1 MTRNKKVTS
10 YDVARES
17 GVSQS
22 AVSRVFRPGL
32 SVSQKTRDKVMA
44 AANKMG
50 YRPNA
55 IARMLITK
63 QSGMVAVIVSS
74 RANVNYPEVLS
85 QVSKQLSARNKR
97 VLLFTLDNVEGVEE
111 LFEQV
116 LTFQVDGVIALAAH
130 FENDLLIKF
139 EDHNIPVVL
148 YNRNVPGA
156 MANTV
161 CCNHEQGIKQL
172 VTELQLSNPKN
183 YLVLSGPKDSDVANE
198 RREIAL
204 SLLKQFAVKDVSVL
218 YGDYSYQSGRDC
230 LATWLQ
236 KNPAPDAVICS
247 NDTMAIGVIDEAR
260 ENHHMHIPNDMSV
273 VGFDGITSSAWQ
285 SYQITTIKQPVD
297 QLVKAAVEVLLD
309 HIENPDAPPE
319 SRVLTG
325 ALIKGNSVK
334 RP

>member
-1 MTRNKKVTS
+1 MTINKKVTS
-10 YDVARES
+10 YDVAREA

-32 SVSQKTRDKVMA
+32 SVSKKTRDKVTA
-44 AANKMG
+44 TANRMG

-74 RANVNYPEVLS
+74 HANVNYPEVLS
-85 QVSKQLSARNKR
+85 QVSKQLAARNKR
-97 VLLFTLDNVEGVEE
+97 VLLFTLDDVQGLDD
-111 LFEQV
+111 LFEQI

-130 FENDLLIKF
+130 FESDRLAQF
-139 EDHNIPVVL
+139 EEQKIPVVL
-148 YNRNVPGA
+148 YNRNVPDA

-161 CCNHEQGIKQL
+161 CCNHERGIKQL
-172 VTELQLSNPKN
+172 ITELEKNHPKN

-204 SLLKQFAVKDVSVL
+204 SLLTQFGANDVTVL

-230 LATWLQ
+230 LAKWLD
-236 KNPAPDAVICS
+236 NNSPPDAVICS

-260 ENHHMHIPNDMSV
+260 ENHSIDIPNNMSV

-285 SYQITTIKQPVD
+285 SYQITTIKQPVE
-297 QLVKAAVEVLLD
+297 QLVKAAVEMLLD

-319 SRVLTG
+319 ARVLTG
-325 ALIKGNSVK
+325 TLIKGNSVR

>member
-1 MTRNKKVTS
+1 
-10 YDVARES
+10 VAREA

-44 AANKMG
+44 TANEMG

-85 QVSKQLSARNKR
+85 QVSKQLAARNKR
-97 VLLFTLDNVEGVEE
+97 VLLFTLDDVEGLDE
-111 LFEQV
+111 LFEQI

-130 FENDLLIKF
+130 FESHRLAQF
-139 EDHNIPVVL
+139 EKHEIPVVL
-148 YNRNVPGA
+148 YNRNVPDA

-172 VTELQLSNPKN
+172 ITELEKNNPKK
-183 YLVLSGPKDSDVANE
+183 YLLLSGPEDSDVANE
-198 RREIAL
+198 RREIAIK
-204 SLLKQFAVKDVSVL
+204 LLEQFGVKDVSIL

-230 LATWLQ
+230 LAKWLQ
-236 KNPAPDAVICS
+236 HNPAPDAIICS

-260 ENHHMHIPNDMSV
+260 ENHDIHIPNDISV

-285 SYQITTIKQPVD
+285 SYQITTIKQPVEK
-297 QLVKAAVEVLLD
+297 LVKAAVEMLLE
-309 HIENPDAPPE
+309 HIENPDSPPE
-319 SRVLTG
+319 ARVLTG
-325 ALIKGNSVK
+325 ALIKGNSVR

>member
-1 MTRNKKVTS
+1 LAKNKKVTS
-10 YDVARES
+10 YDVAREA

-32 SVSQKTRDKVMA
+32 SVSQKTRDKVMT
-44 AANKMG
+44 AANRMG

-85 QVSKQLSARNKR
+85 QVSKQLAAQNKR
-97 VLLFTLDNVEGVEE
+97 VLLFTLDDPDGVDE
-111 LFEQV
+111 LFEQIW
-116 LTFQVDGVIALAAH
+116 TFQVDGVIALAAH
-130 FENDLLIKF
+130 FESHRLAQF
-139 EDHNIPVVL
+139 EEHDIPVVL
-148 YNRNVPGA
+148 YNRNVPDA

-161 CCNHEQGIKQL
+161 CCNHELGIKQL
-172 VTELQLSNPKN
+172 ITELEKNNPKK

-198 RREIAL
+198 RREIAI
-204 SLLKQFAVKDVSVL
+204 SLLKQFAVEDVSIL

-230 LATWLQ
+230 LAKWLL
-236 KNPAPDAVICS
+236 KNPAPDAIICS

-260 ENHHMHIPNDMSV
+260 ENHNIHIPNDISV
-273 VGFDGITSSAWQ
+273 VGFDGITSSAWL
-285 SYQITTIKQPVD
+285 SYQITTIKQPVE
-297 QLVKAAVEVLLD
+297 QLVKAAVAMLLER
-309 HIENPDAPPE
+309 IETPDLPPE
-319 SRVLTG
+319 ARVLTG
-325 ALIKGNSVK
+325 VLIKGNSVK

>member
-1 MTRNKKVTS
+1 MTKNKKVTS
-10 YDVARES
+10 YDVAREA
-17 GVSQS
+17 GASQS

-44 AANKMG
+44 TANKMG

-85 QVSKQLSARNKR
+85 QVSKQLATRNKR
-97 VLLFTLDNVEGVEE
+97 VLLFTLDEAEELDE
-111 LFEQV
+111 LFEQIW
-116 LTFQVDGVIALAAH
+116 TFQVDGVIALAAH
-130 FENDLLIKF
+130 FESDRLAQF
-139 EDHNIPVVL
+139 EQHKIPVVL

-161 CCNHEQGIKQL
+161 CCNHELGIKQL
-172 VTELQLSNPKN
+172 IDELQLSKPKN
-183 YLVLSGPKDSDVANE
+183 YLVLAGPNDSDVANE

-204 SLLKQFAVKDVSVL
+204 SILAQYKIEDVSVL
-218 YGDYSYQSGRDC
+218 FGDYSYQSGRDC
-230 LATWLQ
+230 LAKWLQ
-236 KNPAPDAVICS
+236 SNPAPDAVICS

-260 ENHHMHIPNDMSV
+260 ENHNIDVPNNMSV
-273 VGFDGITSSAWQ
+273 VGFDGITSSTWQ
-285 SYQITTIKQPVD
+285 SYQITTIKQPLE
-297 QLVKAAVEVLLD
+297 QLVKASVEMLLD

>member
-1 MTRNKKVTS
+1 M
-10 YDVARES
+10 AREA

-44 AANKMG
+44 TANEMG

-85 QVSKQLSARNKR
+85 QVSKQLAARNKR
-97 VLLFTLDNVEGVEE
+97 VLLFTLDDVEGLDE
-111 LFEQV
+111 LFEQI

-130 FENDLLIKF
+130 FESHRLAQF
-139 EDHNIPVVL
+139 EKHEIPVVL
-148 YNRNVPGA
+148 YNRNVPDA

-172 VTELQLSNPKN
+172 ITELEKNNPKK
-183 YLVLSGPKDSDVANE
+183 YLLLSGPKDSDVANE
-198 RREIAL
+198 RREIAIK
-204 SLLKQFAVKDVSVL
+204 LLEQFGVKDVSIL

-230 LATWLQ
+230 LAKWLQ
-236 KNPAPDAVICS
+236 HNPAPDAIICS

-260 ENHHMHIPNDMSV
+260 ENHDIHIPNDISV

-285 SYQITTIKQPVD
+285 SYQITTIKQPVEK
-297 QLVKAAVEVLLD
+297 LVKAAVEMLLE
-309 HIENPDAPPE
+309 HIENPDSPPE
-319 SRVLTG
+319 ARVLTG
-325 ALIKGNSVK
+325 ALIKGNSVR

>member
-1 MTRNKKVTS
+1 MTKKKKVTS
-10 YDVARES
+10 YDVAREA

-44 AANKMG
+44 TANKMG

-63 QSGMVAVIVSS
+63 QSGMIAVIVSS

-85 QVSKQLSARNKR
+85 QVSKQLAVRNKR
-97 VLLFTLDNVEGVEE
+97 VLLFTLDEVNELDD
-111 LFEQV
+111 LFEQIW
-116 LTFQVDGVIALAAH
+116 TFQVDGVIALAAH
-130 FENDLLIKF
+130 FESHRLAQFD
-139 EDHNIPVVL
+139 EHNIPVVL

-161 CCNHEQGIKQL
+161 CCNHESGIKQL
-172 VTELQLSNPKN
+172 IHVLESTHPKQ

-198 RREIAL
+198 RREITL
-204 SLLKQFAVKDVSVL
+204 NLLKQQGSKNVSVL

-230 LATWLQ
+230 LSTWLAD
-236 KNPAPDAVICS
+236 NDAPDAVICS
-247 NDTMAIGVIDEAR
+247 NDTMAIGVIDQAR
-260 ENHHMHIPNDMSV
+260 EVHGIDVPNNMSV
-273 VGFDGITSSAWQ
+273 VGFDGITSASWC
-285 SYQITTIKQPVD
+285 SYQITTIKQPVEK
-297 QLVKAAVEVLLD
+297 LVKAAIEILLE
-309 HIENPDAPPE
+309 HIENPETPPE

-325 ALIKGNSVK
+325 TFIRGNSVK
-334 RP
+334 SI

>member
-1 MTRNKKVTS
+1 MAKNKNVTS
-10 YDVARES
+10 YDVAREA

-32 SVSQKTRDKVMA
+32 SVSKKTRDKVMA
-44 AANKMG
+44 TANKMG

-63 QSGMVAVIVSS
+63 QSGMVAVIVST

-85 QVSKQLSARNKR
+85 QVSKQLAARNKR
-97 VLLFTLDNVEGVEE
+97 VLLFTLDDAEGQEE
-111 LFEQV
+111 LFEQI

-130 FENDLLIKF
+130 FESDRLAQF
-139 EDHNIPVVL
+139 EEHKIPVVL

-161 CCNHEQGIKQL
+161 CCNHELGIKQL
-172 VTELQLSNPKN
+172 ITELQLNNPKN

-198 RREIAL
+198 RLEIAL
-204 SLLKQFAVKDVSVL
+204 NLLKQFNVKNVSVL
-218 YGDYSYQSGRDC
+218 FGDYSYQSGRDC
-230 LATWLQ
+230 LAQWLQ
-236 KNPAPDAVICS
+236 ENPPPDAVICS
-247 NDTMAIGVIDEAR
+247 NDTMVIGVIDEAR
-260 ENHHMHIPNDMSV
+260 ENHNIHIPNDMSV

-285 SYQITTIKQPVD
+285 SYQITTIKQPVEK
-297 QLVKAAVEVLLD
+297 LVKAAVEVLLE
-309 HIENPDAPPE
+309 HIENPDSPPE
-319 SRVLTG
+319 ARVLTG

>member
-1 MTRNKKVTS
+1 MAKTKNVTS
-10 YDVARES
+10 YDVAREA

-32 SVSQKTRDKVMA
+32 SVSKKTRDKVTET
-44 AANKMG
+44 ANRMG

-85 QVSKQLSARNKR
+85 QVSKQLAARNKR
-97 VLLFTLDNVEGVEE
+97 VLLFTLDDVDGLDE
-111 LFEQV
+111 LFEQIW
-116 LTFQVDGVIALAAH
+116 TFQVDGVIALAAH
-130 FENDLLIKF
+130 FESDRLAQF
-139 EDHNIPVVL
+139 EQHDIPVVL
-148 YNRNVPGA
+148 YNRNVPDA

-161 CCNHEQGIKQL
+161 CCNHELGIKQL
-172 VTELQLSNPKN
+172 ITELEKNNPKK

-198 RREIAL
+198 RREIAIK
-204 SLLKQFAVKDVSVL
+204 LLKQFAIEDVSIL

-230 LATWLQ
+230 LAEWLQ
-236 KNPAPDAVICS
+236 KNPAPDAIICS

-260 ENHHMHIPNDMSV
+260 ENHGLHIPNDISV

-285 SYQITTIKQPVD
+285 SYQITTIKQPVE
-297 QLVKAAVEVLLD
+297 QLVKAAVGMLLER
-309 HIENPDAPPE
+309 IENPDSPPE
-319 SRVLTG
+319 ARVLTG

>member
-1 MTRNKKVTS
+1 MTNNKKVTS
-10 YDVARES
+10 YDVAREA

-32 SVSQKTRDKVMA
+32 SVSQKTRDKVME
-44 AANKMG
+44 AANRMG

-63 QSGMVAVIVSS
+63 QSGMIAVIVST
-74 RANVNYPEVLS
+74 RANENYPEVLS
-85 QVSKQLSARNKR
+85 QVSKQLAARNKR
-97 VLLFTLDNVEGVEE
+97 VLLFTLDDAEE
-111 LFEQV
+111 LDDLFEHIW
-116 LTFQVDGVIALAAH
+116 TFQVDGVLALAAH
-130 FENDLLIKF
+130 FESERLAQF
-139 EDHNIPVVL
+139 EEHKIPVVL

-161 CCNHEQGIKQL
+161 SCNHELGIKQL
-172 VTELQLSNPKN
+172 IMELEKNNPKN

-204 SLLKQFAVKDVSVL
+204 NLLKEFGVKDVAVL

-230 LATWLQ
+230 LAKWLK
-236 KNPAPDAVICS
+236 KNPKPDAVICS

-260 ENHHMHIPNDMSV
+260 ENQDIHIPNDMSV
-273 VGFDGITSSAWQ
+273 VGFDGITPSSWQ
-285 SYQITTIKQPVD
+285 SYQITTIKQPLEK
-297 QLVKAAVEVLLD
+297 LVKASIEILLE
-309 HIENPDAPPE
+309 HIDNPDTPPE
-319 SRVLTG
+319 ARVLTG

>member
-1 MTRNKKVTS
+1 LAKNKNVTS
-10 YDVARES
+10 YDVAREA

-32 SVSQKTRDKVMA
+32 SVSKKTRDKVMET
-44 AANKMG
+44 ANRMG

-85 QVSKQLSARNKR
+85 QVSKQLAAQNKR
-97 VLLFTLDNVEGVEE
+97 VLLFTLDDPNGIDE
-111 LFEQV
+111 LFEQIW
-116 LTFQVDGVIALAAH
+116 TFQVDGVIALAAH
-130 FENDLLIKF
+130 FESHRLAQF
-139 EDHNIPVVL
+139 EEHDIPVVL
-148 YNRNVPGA
+148 YNRNVPDA

-161 CCNHEQGIKQL
+161 CCNHDLGIKQL
-172 VTELQLSNPKN
+172 ITELEKNNPKK

-198 RREIAL
+198 RREIAVK
-204 SLLKQFAVKDVSVL
+204 LLKQFAVEDVSIL

-230 LATWLQ
+230 LAKWLQ
-236 KNPAPDAVICS
+236 NNPAPDAIICS

-260 ENHHMHIPNDMSV
+260 ENHGIHIPNDISV
-273 VGFDGITSSAWQ
+273 VGFDGITSSAWK
-285 SYQITTIKQPVD
+285 SYQITTIKQPLE
-297 QLVKAAVEVLLD
+297 QLVKAAVEILLER
-309 HIENPDAPPE
+309 IKNPDSPPE
-319 SRVLTG
+319 ARVLTG
-325 ALIKGNSVK
+325 SLIKGNSVK

>member
-1 MTRNKKVTS
+1 
-10 YDVARES
+10 
-17 GVSQS
+17 
-22 AVSRVFRPGL
+22 
-32 SVSQKTRDKVMA
+32 
-44 AANKMG
+44 MG

-85 QVSKQLSARNKR
+85 QVSKQLAARNKR
-97 VLLFTLDNVEGVEE
+97 ILLFTLDDVEGLDE
-111 LFEQV
+111 LFEQIC
-116 LTFQVDGVIALAAH
+116 TFQVDGVIALAAH
-130 FENDLLIKF
+130 FESDRLAQF
-139 EDHNIPVVL
+139 EQHDIPVVL
-148 YNRNVPGA
+148 YNRNVPDA

-161 CCNHEQGIKQL
+161 CCNHELGIKQL
-172 VTELQLSNPKN
+172 IIELEKNNPKK

-198 RREIAL
+198 RREIAIK
-204 SLLKQFAVKDVSVL
+204 LLKQFAIEDVSIL

-230 LATWLQ
+230 LAEWLQ
-236 KNPAPDAVICS
+236 KNPAPDAIICS

-260 ENHHMHIPNDMSV
+260 ENHGLHIPNDISV

-285 SYQITTIKQPVD
+285 SYQITTIKQPVE
-297 QLVKAAVEVLLD
+297 QLVKAAVGMLLER
-309 HIENPDAPPE
+309 IENPDSPPE
-319 SRVLTG
+319 ARVLTG

>member
-1 MTRNKKVTS
+1 M
-10 YDVARES
+10 AREA

-32 SVSQKTRDKVMA
+32 SVSKKTRDKVMA
-44 AANKMG
+44 VANKMG

-85 QVSKQLSARNKR
+85 QVSKQLAARNKR
-97 VLLFTLDNVEGVEE
+97 VLLFTLDNADGLDE
-111 LFEQV
+111 LFEQIW
-116 LTFQVDGVIALAAH
+116 TFQVDGVIALAAH
-130 FENDLLIKF
+130 FESDRLAQFAKH
-139 EDHNIPVVL
+139 EIPVVL

-161 CCNHEQGIKQL
+161 CCNHELGIKQL
-172 VTELQLSNPKN
+172 ISELELNSPKR
-183 YLVLSGPKDSDVANE
+183 YLVLAGPKDSDVANE
-198 RREIAL
+198 RREIAVN
-204 SLLKQFAVKDVSVL
+204 LLKQMGDKEIAIL

-230 LATWLQ
+230 LAQWL
-236 KNPAPDAVICS
+236 NNNAAPDAIICS

-260 ENHHMHIPNDMSV
+260 ENHGIHIPNDMSV

-285 SYQITTIKQPVD
+285 SYQITTIKQPLE
-297 QLVKAAVEVLLD
+297 QLVKASVEMLLE

-319 SRVLTG
+319 ARVLTG
-325 ALIKGNSVK
+325 ALVKGNSVK

>member
-1 MTRNKKVTS
+1 LAKNKKVTS
-10 YDVARES
+10 YDVAREA

-32 SVSQKTRDKVMA
+32 SVSQKTRDKVMT
-44 AANKMG
+44 AANRMG

-85 QVSKQLSARNKR
+85 QVSKQLAAQNKR
-97 VLLFTLDNVEGVEE
+97 VLLFTLDDPDGVDE
-111 LFEQV
+111 LFEQIW
-116 LTFQVDGVIALAAH
+116 TFQVDGVIALAAH
-130 FENDLLIKF
+130 FESHRLAQF
-139 EDHNIPVVL
+139 EEHDIPVVL
-148 YNRNVPGA
+148 YNRNVPDA

-161 CCNHEQGIKQL
+161 CCNHELGIKQL
-172 VTELQLSNPKN
+172 ITELEKNNPKK

-198 RREIAL
+198 RREIAI
-204 SLLKQFAVKDVSVL
+204 SLLKQFAVEDVSIL

-230 LATWLQ
+230 LAKWLL
-236 KNPAPDAVICS
+236 KNPAPDAIICS

-260 ENHHMHIPNDMSV
+260 ENHNINIPNDISV
-273 VGFDGITSSAWQ
+273 VGFDGITSSAWL
-285 SYQITTIKQPVD
+285 SYQITTIKQPVE
-297 QLVKAAVEVLLD
+297 QLVKAAVAMLLER
-309 HIENPDAPPE
+309 IETPDLPPE
-319 SRVLTG
+319 ARVLTG
-325 ALIKGNSVK
+325 VLIKGNSVK

>member
-1 MTRNKKVTS
+1 LAKTKNVTS
-10 YDVARES
+10 YDVAREA

-32 SVSQKTRDKVMA
+32 SVSKKTRDKVTET
-44 AANKMG
+44 ANRMG

-85 QVSKQLSARNKR
+85 QVSKQLAARNKR
-97 VLLFTLDNVEGVEE
+97 VLLFTLDDVEGLDE
-111 LFEQV
+111 LFEQIC
-116 LTFQVDGVIALAAH
+116 TFQVDGVIALAAH
-130 FENDLLIKF
+130 FESDRLAQF
-139 EDHNIPVVL
+139 EQHDIPVVL
-148 YNRNVPGA
+148 YNRNVPDA

-161 CCNHEQGIKQL
+161 CCNHELGIKQL
-172 VTELQLSNPKN
+172 IIELERNNPKK

-198 RREIAL
+198 RREIAIK
-204 SLLKQFAVKDVSVL
+204 LLKQFAIEDVSIL

-230 LATWLQ
+230 LAEWLQ
-236 KNPAPDAVICS
+236 KNPAPDAIICS

-260 ENHHMHIPNDMSV
+260 ENHGLHIPNDISV

-285 SYQITTIKQPVD
+285 SYQITTIKQPVE
-297 QLVKAAVEVLLD
+297 QLVKAAVGMLLER
-309 HIENPDAPPE
+309 IENPDSPPE
-319 SRVLTG
+319 ARVLTG

>member
-1 MTRNKKVTS
+1 
-10 YDVARES
+10 VAREA

-44 AANKMG
+44 TANEMG

-85 QVSKQLSARNKR
+85 QVSKQLAARNKR
-97 VLLFTLDNVEGVEE
+97 VLLFTLDDVEGLDE
-111 LFEQV
+111 LFEQI

-130 FENDLLIKF
+130 FESHRLAQF
-139 EDHNIPVVL
+139 EKHEIPVVL
-148 YNRNVPGA
+148 YNRNVPDA

-172 VTELQLSNPKN
+172 ITELEKNNPKN

-198 RREIAL
+198 RREIAIK
-204 SLLKQFAVKDVSVL
+204 LLKQFAVKDVSIL

-230 LATWLQ
+230 LAKWLQ
-236 KNPAPDAVICS
+236 KNAAPDAIICS

-260 ENHHMHIPNDMSV
+260 ENHDIHIPNDISV

-285 SYQITTIKQPVD
+285 SYQITTIKQPVEK
-297 QLVKAAVEVLLD
+297 LVKAAVEMLLE
-309 HIENPDAPPE
+309 HIENPDSPPE
-319 SRVLTG
+319 ARVLTG
-325 ALIKGNSVK
+325 ALIKGNSVR

>member
-1 MTRNKKVTS
+1 M
-10 YDVARES
+10 AREA

-44 AANKMG
+44 TANEMG

-85 QVSKQLSARNKR
+85 QVSKQLAARNKR
-97 VLLFTLDNVEGVEE
+97 VLLFTLDDVEGLDE
-111 LFEQV
+111 LFEQI

-130 FENDLLIKF
+130 FESHRLAQF
-139 EDHNIPVVL
+139 EKHEIPVVL
-148 YNRNVPGA
+148 YNRNVSDA

-172 VTELQLSNPKN
+172 IAELEKNNPKK

-198 RREIAL
+198 RREIAIK
-204 SLLKQFAVKDVSVL
+204 LLKQFAVKDVSIL

-230 LATWLQ
+230 LAKWLQ
-236 KNPAPDAVICS
+236 HNPAPDAIICS

-260 ENHHMHIPNDMSV
+260 ENHELHIPNDISV

-285 SYQITTIKQPVD
+285 SYQITTIKQPVEK
-297 QLVKAAVEVLLD
+297 LVKAAVEVLLE
-309 HIENPDAPPE
+309 HIENPDSPPE
-319 SRVLTG
+319 ARVLTG

>member
-1 MTRNKKVTS
+1 LAKNKKVTS
-10 YDVARES
+10 YDVAREA

-32 SVSQKTRDKVMA
+32 SVSQKTRDKVMT
-44 AANKMG
+44 AANRMG

-85 QVSKQLSARNKR
+85 QVSKQLAAQNKR
-97 VLLFTLDNVEGVEE
+97 VLLFTLDDPDGVDE
-111 LFEQV
+111 LFEQIW
-116 LTFQVDGVIALAAH
+116 TFQVDGVIALAAH
-130 FENDLLIKF
+130 FESHRLAQF
-139 EDHNIPVVL
+139 EEHDIPVVL
-148 YNRNVPGA
+148 YNRNVPDA

-161 CCNHEQGIKQL
+161 CCNHELGIKQL
-172 VTELQLSNPKN
+172 IAELEKNNPKK

-198 RREIAL
+198 RREIAI
-204 SLLKQFAVKDVSVL
+204 SLLKQFDVEDVSIL

-230 LATWLQ
+230 LAKWLL
-236 KNPAPDAVICS
+236 KNPAPDAIICS

-260 ENHHMHIPNDMSV
+260 ENHNINIPNDISV
-273 VGFDGITSSAWQ
+273 VGFDGITSSTWL
-285 SYQITTIKQPVD
+285 SYQITTIKQPVE
-297 QLVKAAVEVLLD
+297 QLVKAAVAMLLER
-309 HIENPDAPPE
+309 IETPDLPPE
-319 SRVLTG
+319 ARVLTG
-325 ALIKGNSVK
+325 VLIKGNSVK

>member
-1 MTRNKKVTS
+1 MAKNKKVTS
-10 YDVARES
+10 YDVAREA

-32 SVSQKTRDKVMA
+32 SVSQKTRDKVMT
-44 AANKMG
+44 AANRMG

-85 QVSKQLSARNKR
+85 QVSKQLAAQNKR
-97 VLLFTLDNVEGVEE
+97 VLLFTLDDPDGVDE
-111 LFEQV
+111 LFEQIW
-116 LTFQVDGVIALAAH
+116 TFQVDGVIALAAH
-130 FENDLLIKF
+130 FESHRLAQFQEHD
-139 EDHNIPVVL
+139 IPVVL
-148 YNRNVPGA
+148 YNRNVPDA

-161 CCNHEQGIKQL
+161 CCNHELGIKQL
-172 VTELQLSNPKN
+172 ITELEKNNPKK

-198 RREIAL
+198 RREIAI
-204 SLLKQFAVKDVSVL
+204 SLLKQFAVEDVSIL

-230 LATWLQ
+230 LAKWLL
-236 KNPAPDAVICS
+236 KNPAPDAIICS

-260 ENHHMHIPNDMSV
+260 ENHNIHIPNDISV
-273 VGFDGITSSAWQ
+273 VGFDGITSSAWL
-285 SYQITTIKQPVD
+285 SYQITTIKQPVE
-297 QLVKAAVEVLLD
+297 QLVKAAVAMLLER
-309 HIENPDAPPE
+309 IETPDLPPE
-319 SRVLTG
+319 ARVLTG
-325 ALIKGNSVK
+325 VLIKGNSVK